1 MWWHVYFIQ
10 SLIKLWRLLSWNLFC
25 FYFHQKTCHCSIF
38 SFISPVCEHPCIAC
52 RLHTVLSKIEK
63 KSQRVGRLVWLFYL
77 GRVRKKKLSQKKITM
92 PEWKAKV
99 FYTTPTYLLPKQIV
113 TEQSMQHT
121 NKWKIKFKLINIIT
135 YSCSNLYNIYIK

>member
-63 KSQRVGRLVWLFYL
+63 KSQRVGRLVWLFYF
-77 GRVRKKKLSQKKITM
+77 GKGKKKEVITEKNHNAWM
-92 PEWKAKV
+92 KGKS
-99 FYTTPTYLLPKQIV
+99 F
-113 TEQSMQHT
+113 
-121 NKWKIKFKLINIIT
+121 
-135 YSCSNLYNIYIK
+135 LYNTHIFAAKTNSNRTVYATHILKINEKSSLN

>member
-99 FYTTPTYLLPKQIV
+99 F
-113 TEQSMQHT
+113 
-121 NKWKIKFKLINIIT
+121 
-135 YSCSNLYNIYIK
+135 LYNTHIFAAKTNSNRTVYATHILKINEKSSLN

>member
-1 MWWHVYFIQ
+1 MTCIFYSIIDKIMKT
-10 SLIKLWRLLSWNLFC
+10 IKLKPVLLLLSSENMSLF
-25 FYFHQKTCHCSIF
+25 YF

-99 FYTTPTYLLPKQIV
+99 F
-113 TEQSMQHT
+113 
-121 NKWKIKFKLINIIT
+121 
-135 YSCSNLYNIYIK
+135 LYNTHIFAAKTNSNRTVYATHILKINEKSSLN